1 MVTLDDKDKEK
12 KAVAGADAPA
22 AASPKW
28 ATNGPVERKPAG
40 GKRKGLDGPSNYEG
54 VYDLLRREI
63 AENPLETSQ
72 QRRLREKRE
81 KWDGIVS
88 GLGDAASAVA
98 NLVFTTKGAPNM
110 YDPRNS
116 LSEKARA
123 RRERAK
129 AERDANRDKHL
140 HYAMQEAQ
148 MRDADRN
155 WRFQLE
161 QTRLAA
167 AERAAERERQRN
179 MDEEEK
185 RRYAEEKQHRA
196 KREKVAD
203 DQWQKSFDRAGKDAD
218 RNYRMQRAQ
227 LARAS
232 AGGSGNSGD
241 GRISLNVGGNVTYY
255 NNKTDYERAV
265 MREAKRLGIPM
276 YTKVVKE
283 SNNVPGGNNSLDTY
297 AYERKPIEQLAGEVE
312 HYSGDKVTGLGLG
325 PAGK

>member
-1 MVTLDDKDKEK
+1 MLDDKDK

-28 ATNGPVERKPAG
+28 AANGPVERKRAD

-63 AENPLETSQ
+63 SENPLETSR

-140 HYAMQEAQ
+140 HYAMQEAK

-167 AERAAERERQRN
+167 AERAAEREQKRK

-218 RNYRMQRAQ
+218 RNYTIAKI
-227 LARAS
+227 RAS
-232 AGGSGNSGD
+232 RGGRSGGSGGSGRTPGEYPWYDSD
-241 GRISLNVGGNVTYY
+241 GNLHYAHS
-255 NNKTDYERAV
+255 YEA
-265 MREAKRLGIPM
+265 MRQ
-276 YTKVVKE
+276 
-283 SNNVPGGNNSLDTY
+283 NSLRHGTWNEKEQISTT
-297 AYERKPIEQLAGEVE
+297 ERDDGFMTTTVTTRKQGKGYSTKPQGNGNKAGNGEKYTE
-312 HYSGDKVTGLGLG
+312 TSKI
-325 PAGK
+325 KW